1 MNQKTHHSLVYCFLM
16 ALLTLSTG
24 CYKKPATENKIT
36 LSSTASTQQ
45 SGEEIAALKKIKEMN
60 FDEAQRVL
68 TYQKQRGKD
77 QLVIALLEKLIALSP
92 DHETMELFLRELA
105 DIRFKL
111 NAFEEA
117 EMLYEQY
124 AMLYPGSK
132 DIDLIEYRVIQSLA
146 GQLPDARRDQTRR
159 KALLEKTAAYLER
172 FGDNNQYVDAIK
184 KIVQKERLI
193 LFESEAQHAAFYLQK
208 YVYSERLSTL
218 VAAQKRLIFV
228 HDKLL
233 PSLADALSKEKYTHI
248 LDTLTAIKEPA
259 FSSKTA
265 EQKLELLQ
273 QATDLLLLAAEE
285 LTPDQDT
292 SSFSNVFK
300 RIF

>member
-1 MNQKTHHSLVYCFLM
+1 M
-16 ALLTLSTG
+16 ALLSISTG
-24 CYKKPATENKIT
+24 CFKKPAIENKIS
-36 LSSTASTQQ
+36 LSSPETTQLN
-45 SGEEIAALKKIKEMN
+45 GEEIAALKKIKEMN

-68 TYQKQRGKD
+68 VYQKQRGKD
-77 QLVIALLEKLIALSP
+77 LLVVALLEKLIALSP
-92 DHETMELFLRELA
+92 DHETMEIFLRELA
-105 DIRFKL
+105 DLRFKL

-132 DIDLIEYRVIQSLA
+132 DIDFIEYRVIQSLA

-159 KALLEKTAAYLER
+159 KTLLEKADAYIER
-172 FGDNNQYVDAIK
+172 FGENNQFSDTLK
-184 KIVQKERLI
+184 KLVQKERLI

-218 VAAQKRLIFV
+218 VAAQKRLLFV

-233 PSLADALSKEKYTHI
+233 PSLVDTLSKEKYAHI
-248 LDTLTAIKEPA
+248 LNTLSVIKEPD

-265 EQKLELLQ
+265 EQKLEILQ

-285 LTPDQDT
+285 LMPDLNT